1 MQWYLKCLKQH
12 YFDMKGRADRK
23 EFWMFN
29 LVNFLIACA
38 IVAIAALLSTLISEK
53 MALLASLYSLLVLLP
68 SLAVTVRRLHDVGK
82 SGWFLLFSL
91 IPVLG
96 ALYVFYFLLKQS
108 DADLN
113 AYGEPPL

>member
-1 MQWYLKCLKQH
+1 
-12 YFDMKGRADRK
+12 
-23 EFWMFN
+23 MFN